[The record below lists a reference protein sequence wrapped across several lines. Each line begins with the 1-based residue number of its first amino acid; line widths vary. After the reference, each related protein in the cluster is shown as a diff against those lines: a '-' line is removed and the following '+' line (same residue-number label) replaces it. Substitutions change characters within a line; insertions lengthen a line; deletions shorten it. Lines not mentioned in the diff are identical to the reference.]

1 MIISMTGYG
10 RGSAQSLED
19 MVTAEIKVLNSRY
32 LEIKLRG
39 IELSSELEL
48 QLRERLRTSLTR
60 GSVSMTL
67 ALEDETGKTS
77 QPVFNKERF
86 EAIDKILSEI
96 QREYGRHI
104 EFSNIATGADLFTE
118 TDTKESSNRVILIA
132 LDKALKQVQSMRVKE
147 GQALQNDMVER
158 LQSLENLVTEIETNS
173 INSTVN
179 RKEQLEA
186 RLKDLLGDLKLDEN
200 RMYQEIAILADKYDI
215 SEEITRCRSHFKQFQ
230 SLLEVDEPVGKRFN
244 FLLQEI
250 GREINT
256 IGSKSNQPAVS
267 KLVIDMKDQVE
278 KMREQVQNVL

>member
-10 RGSAQSLED
+10 RGSAQSLEN

-32 LEIKLRG
+32 LEVKLRG

-48 QLRERLRTSLTR
+48 KIRERLRTSITR

-67 ALEDETGKTS
+67 ALEDESGKTS

-86 EAIDKILSEI
+86 EAIDKILSDI
-96 QREYGRHI
+96 QREYGRHLDLSDI
-104 EFSNIATGADLFTE
+104 ITGPDLFTE
-118 TDTKESSNRVILIA
+118 TDTKELSNRIIFIA

-158 LQSLENLVTEIETNS
+158 LQSLVNLVTEIETIS
-173 INSTVN
+173 INSTDN

-186 RLKDLLGDLKLDEN
+186 RIKDLIGNLKLDEN
-200 RMYQEIAILADKYDI
+200 RIYQEIAILADKYDI
-215 SEEITRCRSHFKQFQ
+215 TEEITRCRSHFKQFQ

-256 IGSKSNQPAVS
+256 IGSKSNQPAVT
-267 KLVIDMKDQVE
+267 KFVIDMKDQVE